1 MNRYEFCE
9 GIYDV
14 FYLKE
19 SENVQSPAL
28 HKMQQYPQSCTEKGI
43 DRFST
48 ERVNSILCKL
58 HSVLSLFFQIYGSI
72 SSIQKKGSKKRVV
85 YLFKWKK
92 RFKYSNFTDT
102 GLILWQR

>member
-28 HKMQQYPQSCTEKGI
+28 HKMQQYPQSCTEKEI

-48 ERVNSILCKL
+48 ERVIVFCANYILYSAFFSKFMD
-58 HSVLSLFFQIYGSI
+58 LFQAYE
-72 SSIQKKGSKKRVV
+72 RRDPRNV
-85 YLFKWKK
+85 
-92 RFKYSNFTDT
+92 
-102 GLILWQR
+102 